1 MNSMT
6 RSVIYLLIPLV
17 AFFALI
23 YSAKQASSW
32 ASKPFFEIVGASKEL
47 DLDENKRLEWIAIEA
62 GKPKYLEEHS
72 FRQRTENYLLLFHAC
87 IWLIIFYATARS
99 LGQRINT

>member
-1 MNSMT
+1 VKT
-6 RSVIYLLIPLV
+6 IAVVGLGYVGLPLAV
-17 AFFALI
+17 AFGKKGPTIGF
-23 YSAKQASSW
+23 
-32 ASKPFFEIVGASKEL
+32 